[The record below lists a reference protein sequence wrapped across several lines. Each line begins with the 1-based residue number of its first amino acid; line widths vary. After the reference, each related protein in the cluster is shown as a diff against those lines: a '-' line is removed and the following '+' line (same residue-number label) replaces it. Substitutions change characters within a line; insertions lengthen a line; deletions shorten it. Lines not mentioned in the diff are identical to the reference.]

1 MKNDDCKAHISME
14 ERYARLEID
23 YNSVEEKKNIC
34 NLVND
39 LIVKHRISPQ
49 IEVKPSDL
57 DHGSYIIEFHD
68 DYDKKAG
75 PFFEELLRSL
85 GITKCD

>member
-1 MKNDDCKAHISME
+1 MQKRCKAHVAME

-23 YNSVEEKKNIC
+23 YDSVEEKKNIC

-39 LIVKHRISPQ
+39 LIVKYKISPQ
-49 IEVKPSDL
+49 ITVEPKTIETGEYV
-57 DHGSYIIEFHD
+57 IEFHD

-75 PFFEELLRSL
+75 PFFEELLATL
-85 GITKCD
+85 GIDKCD

>member
-1 MKNDDCKAHISME
+1 MAKDCKAHISME

-23 YNSVEEKKNIC
+23 YDSVDEKKKIC

-39 LIVKHRISPQ
+39 LIVKHHISPQ
-49 IEVKPSDL
+49 ITVEPKTIETGEYV
-57 DHGSYIIEFHD
+57 IEFHD

-75 PFFEELLRSL
+75 PFFEDLLREL
-85 GITKCD
+85 GIEKCD